1 MGSSVAWKATDC
13 MGWRFDAM
21 SIRITTDSWLV
32 PERNDYGN
40 VRLGHQ
46 VDMHVFTTIT
56 HDHVG
61 LDLVQVIENGP
72 TIHVDNFYLVL
83 SNEDAE
89 RLVTTLTSAIES
101 NHASQA

>member
-1 MGSSVAWKATDC
+1 
-13 MGWRFDAM
+13 M

-56 HDHVG
+56 HDYVG
-61 LDLVQVIENGP
+61 LELVQVIEDGP

-83 SNEDAE
+83 SNKDAE
-89 RLVTTLTSAIES
+89 RLVATLTTAIES
-101 NHASQA
+101 NHKRNA

>member
-1 MGSSVAWKATDC
+1 
-13 MGWRFDAM
+13 M
-21 SIRITTDSWLV
+21 SIRITTDMWLV

-40 VRLGHQ
+40 VRPGHQ

-89 RLVTTLTSAIES
+89 RLAATLNAAIES
-101 NHASQA
+101 NHESERKFNKQVEDLA